1 MIVGSLKF
9 LMYLRKIHYV
19 YRLNVP
25 NKVFMEKGENLF
37 FAAYRNVLRRKE
49 TDTRDDRCL
58 NILIRSV

>member
-1 MIVGSLKF
+1 
-9 LMYLRKIHYV
+9 
-19 YRLNVP
+19 
-25 NKVFMEKGENLF
+25 MEKGENLF